1 MRELIPLE
9 HEWDIRSVDWPQ
21 LTSESVV
28 VEVGGF
34 HGRWAQHI
42 QERYHPIILVFEPQ
56 KWLIPELR
64 ERLPGATVC
73 NYGLWDKDAGDVPM
87 SEYGT
92 DGASFVNLNDRQP
105 GIGELWEIGGIFRSF
120 GIRHNIALM
129 LMNIEGGEHVLLPH
143 MFKQRIYPATLV
155 IQTHGTPHEQRALRQ
170 IIARHYTNLWDYGC
184 TLSAWQHKEARR

>member
-28 VEVGGF
+28 VEVGAF

-42 QERYHPIILVFEPQ
+42 QERYHPRLFVFEPQ
-56 KWLIPELR
+56 TWLIPELQ
-64 ERLPGATVC
+64 ERLPGATIC
-73 NYGLWDKDAGDVPM
+73 RYGLWSRDEQYAAMV
-87 SEYGT
+87 EYGT
-92 DGASFVNLNDRQP
+92 DGATFATTGGRQP
-105 GIGELWEIGGIFRSF
+105 GVGELRKISTAFSALGITH
-120 GIRHNIALM
+120 IDVM

-143 MFKQRIYPATLV
+143 MFKQRIYPATLI